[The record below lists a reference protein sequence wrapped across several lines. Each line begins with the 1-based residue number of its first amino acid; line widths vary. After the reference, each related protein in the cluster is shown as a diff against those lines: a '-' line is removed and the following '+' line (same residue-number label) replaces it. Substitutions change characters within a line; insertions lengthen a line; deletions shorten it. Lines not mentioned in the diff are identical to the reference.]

1 MNRTWLRLLLLSA
14 TLLLWQG
21 ASALHLWP
29 NYLFPAPIDVLQSL
43 WNLTRTGSLPIGL
56 LWTLRR
62 IIFGFALA
70 ATGGVLLGL
79 AVSRNRAV
87 EATVGPVVMGL
98 QALPSICW
106 YPLAIL
112 WLGLSERTVL
122 FVTVVGAL
130 FAIASATI
138 SGVRGIPPIYLR
150 AASTMGAQGTKLY
163 LRVVLPASL
172 PSLLSGFRQGWA
184 FAWRSLMAAELLY
197 FHRGLGAL
205 LMIGRELNDV
215 AQLVS
220 VILVILAIG
229 WTIDRLLF
237 ARLEESIRRRWGL
250 SAA

>member
-1 MNRTWLRLLLLSA
+1 MSRTWLRLLLLL
-14 TLLLWQG
+14 TVLLLWQG
-21 ASALHLWP
+21 AGALQLWP
-29 NYLFPAPIDVLQSL
+29 HYLFPTPAHVLGTV
-43 WNLTRTGSLPIGL
+43 WHLTVTGALPLSL

-62 IIFGFALA
+62 IFFGFAIA
-70 ATGGVLLGL
+70 AAGGVLLGL
-79 AVSRNRAV
+79 AVSRNRAL
-87 EATVGPVVMGL
+87 EATVGPVVTGL

-122 FVTVVGAL
+122 FVTVAGAL

-163 LRVVLPASL
+163 VRVVLPASL
-172 PSLLSGFRQGWA
+172 PSLLAGFRQGWA

-197 FHRGLGAL
+197 FNRGLGAL
-205 LMIGRELNDV
+205 LMAGRELNDV

-220 VILVILAIG
+220 IVLVIMAVG
-229 WTIDRLLF
+229 WTIDRLVF
-237 ARLEESIRRRWGL
+237 AQVEESIRKRWGL